1 MMSKSISDPSP
12 TLSQVTALILAGGLG
27 TRLRSR
33 IADRPKVLAPVLD
46 KPFLSY
52 LLDRLQI
59 SGIQKVILCIGYL
72 GEQIKETYGQSYH
85 NLELFYSQETTLLGT
100 GGALRLALPLISSPV
115 ILMLNGDSFYDV
127 NLKDFYQWHLKRDS
141 AASLALT
148 QVSDTARYGRVQ
160 LNEISQITHF
170 EEKGNTSGAGWI
182 NAGIYLIKR
191 HLLTEIPE
199 NQVVS
204 LERELFPNWIE
215 RGLYGYPTQG
225 QFIDIGTPE
234 SYALAEQFFSKS
246 PQ

>member
-1 MMSKSISDPSP
+1 MSLKKQDISPN
-12 TLSQVTALILAGGLG
+12 LSRVTALILAGGLG
-27 TRLRSR
+27 TRLRSSV
-33 IADRPKVLAPVLD
+33 ADRPKVLAPVLG

-59 SGIQKVILCIGYL
+59 SGIQKVVLCIGYL
-72 GEQIKETYGQSYH
+72 GEQVQETYGSSYQ
-85 NLELFYSQETTLLGT
+85 NMELMYSQETTLLGT
-100 GGALRLALPLISSPV
+100 GGALRLALPPISSPTV
-115 ILMLNGDSFYDV
+115 LIMNGDSFYDA
-127 NLKDFYQWHLKRDS
+127 NLNDFHQWHLDRNSD
-141 AASLALT
+141 ASLALT
-148 QVSDTARYGRVQ
+148 QVPDTARYGRVQ
-160 LNEISQITHF
+160 LDEFCKITHF
-170 EEKGNTSGAGWI
+170 EEKGNTSGVGWI

-234 SYALAEQFFSKS
+234 SYALAEKFFSA
-246 PQ
+246 PTE